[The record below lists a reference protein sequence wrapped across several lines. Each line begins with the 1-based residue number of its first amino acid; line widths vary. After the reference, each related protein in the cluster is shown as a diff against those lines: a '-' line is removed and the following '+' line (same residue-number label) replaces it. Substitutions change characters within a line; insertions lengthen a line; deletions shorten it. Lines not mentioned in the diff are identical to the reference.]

1 MLQSKPNLS
10 PMVGLTWEV
19 AFTPIEGKAT
29 TRVAAAQADDAEVDL
44 SAWALPGET
53 LEEARAR
60 DVLRHL
66 AV

>member
-1 MLQSKPNLS
+1 M
-10 PMVGLTWEV
+10 
-19 AFTPIEGKAT
+19 EGKAM